1 MLLRTDST
9 NGTIITLSIADGRVG
24 PLPEKVRGNRGRG
37 LQLEEEGGGS
47 QEGTRS
53 AGRWGIWRLF
63 IAHLIII

>member
-37 LQLEEEGGGS
+37 LQLEEESGGS

-53 AGRWGIWRLF
+53 AGR
-63 IAHLIII
+63 